1 MNTIH
6 KIHHELIIAISLSFL
21 SIECSRALYGPTRG
35 ILRCLQPLR
44 IAYAIRCGLLRESV
58 SRLNL
63 AYTQALPTSRLALD
77 ENSQSI

>member
-35 ILRCLQPLR
+35 ILRCLSNL
-44 IAYAIRCGLLRESV
+44 YASPMPFGAVCSENHV

-63 AYTQALPTSRLALD
+63 AYT
-77 ENSQSI
+77 